1 MRVVVRHGFYCSTHI
16 PVNLFIGII
25 YQIHVGTPFICVR
38 ENNILHLIE
47 LVLISMGRRIYHCIG
62 QLTLTQIKTVILH
75 FRSQYFMYSMMC
87 MFIHTG
93 PSGSNDTT
101 SFTRKVHAFVTSSSS
116 LMSPNNITVL
126 RGASFKSVSMQAS
139 QISSQE
145 VRTRSMIEVGRLKGT
160 SPTGT
165 LRPHDER
172 RTVHGGQ
179 CADHTPCQ
187 PVGEHHCLG
196 RRARITHQLD
206 AHVLCNAAPMSSLA
220 RHSGERACL
229 SPTARPFMLT
239 KA

>member
-1 MRVVVRHGFYCSTHI
+1 
-16 PVNLFIGII
+16 
-25 YQIHVGTPFICVR
+25 
-38 ENNILHLIE
+38 
-47 LVLISMGRRIYHCIG
+47 
-62 QLTLTQIKTVILH
+62 
-75 FRSQYFMYSMMC
+75 

-126 RGASFKSVSMQAS
+126 RGTSFKSVSMQAS

-160 SPTGT
+160 SRTGT
-165 LRPHDER
+165 LRPHDKR

-187 PVGEHHCLG
+187 PVGEQHCLG
-196 RRARITHQLD
+196 RRARITHHIQLD

-229 SPTARPFMLT
+229 SPTVRPFMLT